1 MQALPMETEPSYDDI
16 GFNSLPRDR
25 RGFID
30 ERALLKYCGKARLP
44 IDSLYEIYPY
54 EFTFYMEGY
63 FEAEREYFEYFNYS
77 LFSSIRQALN
87 SKTKQFK
94 NPFEKP
100 KEEPIQR
107 RLTEEEYK
115 SELEAIKSIANL

>member
-30 ERALLKYCGKARLP
+30 ERALLKYCGKAKLP

-107 RLTEEEYK
+107 RLTEEEYD
-115 SELEAIKSIANL
+115 SEIEAIKSIANL

>member
-30 ERALLKYCGKARLP
+30 ERALLKYCGKAKLP

-100 KEEPIQR
+100 KEEPVQR
-107 RLTEEEYK
+107 RLTEEEYE

>member
-1 MQALPMETEPSYDDI
+1 METEPSYDDI

-100 KEEPIQR
+100 KEEPVQR
-107 RLTEEEYK
+107 RLTEEEYE